1 MAKEAPGPDRSSLQG
16 SFRVWDVK
24 VSSTV
29 IKHREDT
36 TMNTTRDKSSYDVKA
51 LRTCTR
57 CGAPYA
63 WMRSPASLKMT
74 YCGSLCEKADL
85 GFSLEQLERAERP
98 TLVDQLVAVAATAWD
113 EPAPVA
119 AT

>member
-1 MAKEAPGPDRSSLQG
+1 MN
-16 SFRVWDVK
+16 
-24 VSSTV
+24 T
-29 IKHREDT
+29 
-36 TMNTTRDKSSYDVKA
+36 NTTRDHSSYDAQA

-63 WMRSPASLKMT
+63 WNRSPASLKMT

-98 TLVDQLVAVAATAWD
+98 SLTDQMVAVAASAWD
-113 EPAPVA
+113 APSTVA
-119 AT
+119 AA